1 MSKKTY
7 IPKEEVIEAEQVE
20 AIPVAEI
27 VPESVVEVT
36 SDDSVK
42 ITEETEKLEPANH
55 ELVQEVLTQATGEMP
70 TESKVPES
78 APRDYMAEA
87 ERLMK
92 AHPELT
98 HTAVPDEVFR
108 VCVETDTPMLQ
119 AYDAYLIGQLRGE
132 LAKAKAEIETLMHNA
147 ETAMRAPVT
156 GIKVGGMPEIEENDF
171 LKGFMRV

>member
-7 IPKEEVIEAEQVE
+7 IPKEEAIAIEEE
-20 AIPVAEI
+20 APELITAFEGENTVTVTNEPETSEIIDQEAVQEI
-27 VPESVVEVT
+27 VT
-36 SDDSVK
+36 
-42 ITEETEKLEPANH
+42 A
-55 ELVQEVLTQATGEMP
+55 ATGEMP
-70 TESKVPES
+70 TESKVPEP